1 MIHLLLLLYFIVVIV
16 QLEKNA
22 SSHLSLGGV
31 GVLFL
36 VGVNRQTV
44 VLSLFVFETT
54 SGAEVYFKGPT
65 CLKCRHEKL
74 RLVSSQESVE

>member
-16 QLEKNA
+16 QNA